1 MLRAR
6 RIRFNGGEARQR
18 LLESIRGNQAMPV
31 SARPSKK
38 PARLPTA
45 HLMTVQEISNY
56 LHLHPGTV
64 YRLANAGQLPA
75 FKIGDSWRFDL
86 ERVDRWLEHGHK
98 EGSGTE

>member
-1 MLRAR
+1 
-6 RIRFNGGEARQR
+6 
-18 LLESIRGNQAMPV
+18 MPV